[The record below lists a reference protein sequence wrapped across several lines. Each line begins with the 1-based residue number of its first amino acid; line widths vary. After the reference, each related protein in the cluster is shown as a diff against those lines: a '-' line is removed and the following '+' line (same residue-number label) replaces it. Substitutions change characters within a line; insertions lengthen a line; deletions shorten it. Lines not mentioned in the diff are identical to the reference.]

1 MLSRK
6 RPDSAISSR
15 FHPDSPVLNTNV
27 IRFVF
32 SVWQLRTESVPTASR
47 FSRMRSDID
56 PTVTRQWTDA
66 DGRSGH
72 DRDSIGKKRQLHI
85 FPNYHDSVPIITTP
99 SRHRPDHTRQC
110 YDFNPTQ
117 PNLLRHSYDCN
128 PTRHNRLS
136 LPNGTG
142 RTSQSGVI
150 CRPSRPSR
158 LCYERSRLRPDND
171 RTFPISPDSNPTF
184 SFFVS

>member
-1 MLSRK
+1 M
-6 RPDSAISSR
+6 
-15 FHPDSPVLNTNV
+15 V
-27 IRFVF
+27 IKNRIC
-32 SVWQLRTESVPTASR
+32 P
-47 FSRMRSDID
+47 
-56 PTVTRQWTDA
+56 
-66 DGRSGH
+66 
-72 DRDSIGKKRQLHI
+72 
-85 FPNYHDSVPIITTP
+85 DSVPILPNAIRHRSDSDRTVNRCWRKIGTWSGLNRQETAITYFSKLSRYSVPILTTA
-99 SRHRPDHTRQC
+99 SRHRPDNTRQC

-136 LPNGTG
+136 DPNGTG
-142 RTSQSGVI
+142 RTLQSGVI
-150 CRPSRPSR
+150 CRSSRPSR